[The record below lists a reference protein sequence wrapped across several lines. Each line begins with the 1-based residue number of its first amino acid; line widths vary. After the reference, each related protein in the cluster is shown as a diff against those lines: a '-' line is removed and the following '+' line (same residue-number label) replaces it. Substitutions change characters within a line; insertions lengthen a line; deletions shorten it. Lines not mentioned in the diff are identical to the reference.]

1 MGALVENPWF
11 WVVYMIAVVL
21 FVLAMA
27 SDDGE

>member
-11 WVVYMIAVVL
+11 WVVYMITVVL